1 MNYLQ
6 ATQEI
11 TVAIPEICDD
21 LKKTTIQNSY
31 HIIEFLT
38 DKIKTM
44 IQQNNTSCLFKCLR
58 KMDDLYKDGD
68 KMVKNAIENSF
79 IYSLDSCTAFC
90 TKEYRDLIFNRLSPE
105 LQHVYARQIYSHNIW
120 SYYIFSLFHY
130 KKQKKPI
137 IIID

>member
-21 LKKTTIQNSY
+21 LKQTNIRNSY

-38 DKIKTM
+38 GKMKTM
-44 IQQNNTSCLFKCLR
+44 IAQNDTACLLKCIQ
-58 KMDDLYKDGD
+58 KMDELYKEGD
-68 KMVKNAIENSF
+68 QPVKNAIENSF

-90 TKEYRDLIFNRLSPE
+90 SKEYRDMIFSRLSPE
-105 LQHVYARQIYSHNIW
+105 LQKVYARQIYSHSI
-120 SYYIFSLFHY
+120 
-130 KKQKKPI
+130 
-137 IIID
+137 